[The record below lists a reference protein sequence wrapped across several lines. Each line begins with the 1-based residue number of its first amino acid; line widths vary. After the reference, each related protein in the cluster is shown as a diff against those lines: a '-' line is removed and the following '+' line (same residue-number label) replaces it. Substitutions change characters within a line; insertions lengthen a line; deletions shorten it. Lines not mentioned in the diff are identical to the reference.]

1 MAIATLQDLQDVL
14 GNLAASLARY
24 SSVSRLYELK
34 LQNQDLALGV
44 SGLLVEGFAAH
55 EEINGIGSRDII
67 LLSTSAHIEL
77 KSLLG
82 QSASL
87 QSSLSDGS
95 RASFSG
101 LIHEAAML
109 GSEGGFARY
118 RVRLAPWPWLL
129 TQCRTS
135 RVWQDKSVIAIVENV
150 FASYSAHAA
159 WGWSE
164 DVAAF
169 MDAAKER
176 SYCVQYRES
185 DYDFVSRLLREEG
198 LNWRVEED
206 DAAPSGH
213 RIVLFADSTQEQA
226 TPEDQSSAHVLGGSG
241 IRFHGGR
248 AREEQDS
255 IQAWGAKR
263 TLHAALTTLLTSDYK
278 SKQAIAASA
287 PTHHAYGGKNAP
299 VLESYDVPGSY
310 AYANAAQAQRYA
322 QIQMEATEARNKL
335 WLAHSTV
342 RSLRPGTRFSL
353 SQGPLQQ
360 LGETAPSYVVL
371 NVSSAGINNL
381 PKPAQQALAELFGP
395 IPELL
400 DSCLPQESTPE
411 TTQRSQ
417 QSQNQPMLEQAVK
430 LGYSNSFSAI
440 RADIPW
446 RPHNEEHGA
455 RHNARPTALGSQ
467 TAIVVGANGEATA
480 NGADEIYCD
489 RLGRVRLRFHW
500 QGQHGGDNKGANAT
514 CWVRVA
520 QRAAGGGMGV
530 QFLPRIGQEVLVQF
544 IEGDIDRPL
553 IIAALYNGQGEGG
566 TLPTPGGKADAQANL
581 TVYEAA
587 NDHAI
592 SAQGNLAGGNSP
604 VWHGASNDQPGHR
617 NASAQWGIR
626 SKEFGGGGYNQLVFD
641 DTDQQGR
648 IQLKTTQAATE
659 LNLGHL
665 LHTADNYR
673 GSFRG
678 LGAELRTDAYG
689 AVRAAAGM
697 LITSYKGEHGAATR
711 DYAGDNVAGMA
722 LMKQATVLA
731 KSFSDAAKTH
741 QTVAYAS
748 HLGSS
753 KVDTSQI
760 DPKAAPL
767 KALHTA
773 VSGMLSQDSSAAAKS
788 DAAAKSIAASADK
801 LPHSTD
807 PIIAISAKGGLG
819 MTAGQDLQ
827 MANGE
832 TVTLMSGLDSQFI
845 SANQWRVHTGQA
857 IGMLAGAVKPGENGL
872 GLQLIA
878 AKDAID
884 IQAQSDTIQIQARE
898 EIDILSAHAHI
909 DWAAAKSISLSTAG
923 GANIT
928 IEGGNITVQCPGK
941 IFIQAGKK
949 SFLAPEKTNYK
960 LPILPQSICIE
971 CLKKRAAQRSGL
983 INRGA

>member
-44 SGLLVEGFAAH
+44 SGLLVEGFAAQ

-67 LLSTSAHIEL
+67 VLSTSAHIEL

-95 RASFSG
+95 RASFTG

-135 RVWQDKSVIAIVENV
+135 RVWQDKSVVAILENV

-185 DYDFVSRLLREEG
+185 DYDFVTRLLREEG

-206 DAAPSGH
+206 DAAPCGH

-255 IQAWGAKR
+255 IQTWGAKR
-263 TLHAALTTLLTSDYK
+263 TLHSALTTLLTSDYK

-287 PTHHAYGGKNAP
+287 PTHHDYGGKNAP

-322 QIQMEATEARNKL
+322 QLQMEATEARNKL

-360 LGETAPSYVVL
+360 LGDTAPSYVVL

-400 DSCLPQESTPE
+400 ASCLPPETAPE

-417 QSQNQPMLEQAVK
+417 QSQNQPMLEQAIK
-430 LGYSNSFSAI
+430 LGYANSFTAI

-446 RPHNEEHGA
+446 RPQNEEHGA

-467 TAIVVGANGEATA
+467 TAIVVGANGQACP
-480 NGADEIYCD
+480 NGADEIYSD

-500 QGQHGGDNKGANAT
+500 QGQHDDANAT

-587 NDHAI
+587 NDHSV

-626 SKEFGGGGYNQLVFD
+626 SKEFGGSGYNQLVFD

-665 LHTADNYR
+665 IHSADNYR

-689 AVRAAAGM
+689 AIRAAAGI

-753 KVDTSQI
+753 KADTSQI

-788 DAAAKSIAASADK
+788 DAAAKSTAASADK

-845 SANQWRVHTGQA
+845 TANQWRVQTGQA
-857 IGMLAGAVKPGENGL
+857 IGMLAGAVKPGENGI

-941 IFIQAGKK
+941 ILIQAGKK